1 MHNTN
6 PTCFKIKVK
15 DIQENLEKI
24 TGVIRSQKSIQWPKT
39 KQIKR
44 QTYRNTVT
52 KLYRKNKLTLMQKI
66 DDLTQSFQRGIFGK
80 TL

>member
-39 KQIKR
+39 KKIKR
-44 QTYRNTVT
+44 QTI
-52 KLYRKNKLTLMQKI
+52 L
-66 DDLTQSFQRGIFGK
+66 
-80 TL
+80 